1 MVGERVGSLL
11 NREPVIKQVSD
22 AVTDS
27 AHGIREVP
35 DNAIQRNTPDIPRR
49 NLGGGTLVGAVTA
62 AVATVVEDTVGV
74 PFGASSDIVD
84 SESVEGGIKYT
95 VNVNAPIET
104 MAEARASIDSTTGFT
119 SFLTDRIKVDN
130 VEIEK
135 TRILRDTFQV
145 EVIVRD

>member
-1 MVGERVGSLL
+1 MAGERIAEAL
-11 NREPVIKQVSD
+11 NREPFIKQVSD
-22 AVTDS
+22 AVTDT
-27 AHGIREVP
+27 AHNVREAP
-35 DNAIQRNTPDIPRR
+35 DNAIQQNTPDIPRR
-49 NLGGGTLVGAVTA
+49 NLGGGTAIGAITA
-62 AVATVVEDTVGV
+62 ALATVVEDTVGV

-84 SESVEGGIKYT
+84 SEPVNGGIKYT

-119 SFLTDRIKVDN
+119 SFLTDRIEVDN